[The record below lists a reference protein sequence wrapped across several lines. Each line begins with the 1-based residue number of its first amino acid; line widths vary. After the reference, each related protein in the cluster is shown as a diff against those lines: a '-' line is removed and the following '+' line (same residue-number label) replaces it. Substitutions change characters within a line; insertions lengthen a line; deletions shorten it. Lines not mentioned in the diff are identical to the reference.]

1 MAPGPRRFR
10 ASRIRIPF
18 FRRVSCSERCRC
30 RKPPPHRSRSGRMK
44 EHVTPKK
51 WRCTQGG
58 KRPSDTMETWFA
70 MPTTKNEQEAAR
82 APLRWTPGR
91 TKVRPIGDGSTHPG
105 LLNYRTSRR
114 RRAVSGDGEMVG
126 TMRQRC
132 LQWLGRPQRIAIGTA
147 AAIFVVI
154 SVPTG
159 VAGGAGRAPTIT
171 AVTACKATVKTVET
185 ALEAFY
191 AELGSWPNSLSQL
204 TKMVT
209 GQGPWLRT
217 VPSARSYTIVLGQ
230 NGAVLVKAPRSARAV
245 TADRTKADGCEHAR
259 VAAATTA
266 PKPDNPG

>member
-1 MAPGPRRFR
+1 M
-10 ASRIRIPF
+10 
-18 FRRVSCSERCRC
+18 
-30 RKPPPHRSRSGRMK
+30 SG
-44 EHVTPKK
+44 
-51 WRCTQGG
+51 
-58 KRPSDTMETWFA
+58 A
-70 MPTTKNEQEAAR
+70 
-82 APLRWTPGR
+82 
-91 TKVRPIGDGSTHPG
+91 
-105 LLNYRTSRR
+105 
-114 RRAVSGDGEMVG
+114 GEKVG
-126 TMRQRC
+126 TMQQRF
-132 LQWLGRPQRIAIGTA
+132 LKWLRPSHRRAIGTA

-159 VAGGAGRAPTIT
+159 VAGSAGRAPTMT

-217 VPSARSYTIVLGQ
+217 VPSARSYAIVLGQ
-230 NGAVLVKAPRSARAV
+230 NGAVLVKAPRSARAL
-245 TADRTKADGCEHAR
+245 TADKTKAEGCEHAR